1 MASTSVTLNDLL
13 PTIVQEAMFVA
24 NERSIMRG
32 LVKNYSLAPTQG
44 KTIQVPIFPVQTAV
58 ALTEGNDFGSGT
70 GLVDVSTD
78 VATFNVGQVGIA
90 TMVTDLAVNASASNV
105 VADLGRLFGEAV
117 ARKIDTD
124 LMELFSSFTTNT
136 VGNTSTNI
144 TPALVMQA
152 ITKLRNQGISAD
164 GIACVLHPSI
174 AYDLKSSLT
183 TSGSTNFT
191 SGAYGD
197 VANEAMRMGY
207 IGQLFGVPVYESAN
221 CPASGQ
227 EAGDYKGGVFHREA
241 LGFGLMRDIQ
251 IETQRRARAI
261 GTDIVCSAMYGT
273 GVVYEKYGTYASF
286 DASISW

>member
-58 ALTEGNDFGSGT
+58 SLTEGNDFGSGT

-78 VATFNVGQVGIA
+78 VATFNIGQVGLA

-117 ARKIDTD
+117 ARKIDQD
-124 LMELFSSFTTNT
+124 LMAQFANFTTNT
-136 VGNTSTNI
+136 VGSSSTVI

-152 ITKLRNQGISAD
+152 ITKLKAAAVPSEGIVA
-164 GIACVLHPSI
+164 VLHPNI
-174 AYDLKSSLT
+174 AYDLKSALT
-183 TSGSTNFT
+183 TTGNTNF
-191 SGAYGD
+191 SGGAFGD

-207 IGQLFGVPVYESAN
+207 VGQLFGVPVYESAN
-221 CPASGQ
+221 VPLIAGGA
-227 EAGDYKGGVFHREA
+227 AGDYLGGVFHRDA
-241 LGFGLMRDIQ
+241 LGFGLMRDIT

-261 GTDIVCSAMYGT
+261 GTDVVCSAMYGT
-273 GVVYEKYGTYASF
+273 GVVYEQYGVNATF
-286 DASISW
+286 DSSI

>member
-1 MASTSVTLNDLL
+1 MAGSTSVTLNDLL
-13 PTIVQEAMFVA
+13 PTIIQEAMFVA

-44 KTIQVPIFPVQTAV
+44 KTIQVPIFPLQTA
-58 ALTEGNDFGSGT
+58 ASLTEGDDFNIAA
-70 GLVDVSTD
+70 VSTD
-78 VATFNVGQVGIA
+78 VATFDVGQVGIA

-117 ARKIDTD
+117 ARKIDQD
-124 LMELFSSFTTNT
+124 LMGLFSSFTTNV
-136 VGNTSTNI
+136 VGSTATTI
-144 TPALVMQA
+144 TPALVMQG
-152 ITKLRNQGISAD
+152 ITKLRAQGISPD
-164 GIACVLHPSI
+164 GIACVLHPNV
-174 AYDLKSSLT
+174 AYDLKSALT
-183 TSGSTNFT
+183 TTGNTAFSG
-191 SGAYGD
+191 GAFGD

-221 CPASGQ
+221 CPASGAD
-227 EAGDYKGGVFHREA
+227 AGDYKGGIFHREA

-261 GTDIVCSAMYGT
+261 GTDVVCSAMYGT

-286 DASISW
+286 DSTI

>member
-44 KTIQVPIFPVQTAV
+44 KTIQVPIYPVQTAV
-58 ALTEGNDFGSGT
+58 SLTEGDDFGSGT

-78 VATFNVGQVGIA
+78 VATFSIGQVGLA
-90 TMVTDLAVNASASNV
+90 TMVTDLAINASASNV

-117 ARKIDTD
+117 AKKIDKD
-124 LMELFSSFTTNT
+124 LMAKFAEFTTNT
-136 VGNTSTNI
+136 VGSSSTAI
-144 TPALVMQA
+144 TPALVMQG
-152 ITKLRNQGISAD
+152 ITKLRASGVPSEGIVA
-164 GIACVLHPSI
+164 VLHPNV

-183 TSGSTNFT
+183 TTGNTAFT
-191 SGAYGD
+191 GGAFGD

-207 IGQLFGVPVYESAN
+207 IGQLFGVPVYESSNVPLVAGG
-221 CPASGQ
+221 A
-227 EAGDYKGGVFHREA
+227 AGDYLGGIFHREA

-261 GTDIVCSAMYGT
+261 GTDVVCSAMYGVGT
-273 GVVYEKYGTYASF
+273 VYEAYGVNATF
-286 DASISW
+286 DSSL

>member
-1 MASTSVTLNDLL
+1 MAGSTSVTLNDLL
-13 PTIVQEAMFVA
+13 PTIIQEAMFVA

-32 LVKNYSLAPTQG
+32 LVKNYTLAPTQG
-44 KTIQVPIFPVQTAV
+44 KTIQVPIFPVQTA
-58 ALTEGNDFGSGT
+58 ASLTEGNDFNIAEVT
-70 GLVDVSTD
+70 TD

-117 ARKIDTD
+117 ARKIDID
-124 LMELFSSFTTNT
+124 LMENFSAFTTNT
-136 VGNTSTNI
+136 VGNTGTVI
-144 TPALVMQA
+144 TPALVMQG
-152 ITKLRNQGISAD
+152 ITKLRAQGISPD
-164 GIACVLHPSI
+164 GLAVVLHPNV
-174 AYDLKSSLT
+174 AYDLKASLT
-183 TSGSTNFT
+183 TTGNTAFT

-221 CPASGQ
+221 CPASGP
-227 EAGDYKGGVFHREA
+227 EAGDYKGGIFHREA

-251 IETQRRARAI
+251 IETQRRARAV

-286 DASISW
+286 DSSL